1 MRELTMVET
10 REAAGGVLPVLVAL
24 AAAVVGYYIYDP
36 VAPKKKEGGENK
48 QDESGG

>member
-24 AAAVVGYYIYDP
+24 AAAVVGRYIYGP
-36 VAPKKKEGGENK
+36 VAPKKEEGKNK
-48 QDESGG
+48 QDKTEG